1 MNTNSVSETN
11 GPGSP
16 YDPFPT
22 PRIYPDKWDL
32 SELVPGYRP
41 VGDSASTPPAAS
53 AAGQDTTS
61 MTDGFTDESTENTL

>member
-1 MNTNSVSETN
+1 MNTNSVSDTN

-32 SELVPGYRP
+32 SELVSGYRP
-41 VGDSASTPPAAS
+41 VEDFTPAPPASTAGGES
-53 AAGQDTTS
+53 AS
-61 MTDGFTDESTENTL
+61 MTDGFTDESTANAL

>member
-1 MNTNSVSETN
+1 MSTKSVSDTN

-41 VGDSASTPPAAS
+41 AGDSTPTPPVS
-53 AAGQDTTS
+53 AAGQDPTS
-61 MTDGFTDESTENTL
+61 MTDGFADESTTNTL

>member
-1 MNTNSVSETN
+1 MNTHSNSDTD

-32 SELVPGYRP
+32 SELVPGYSP
-41 VGDSASTPPAAS
+41 VDDSAPTTPVST
-53 AAGQDTTS
+53 AGQDSTS
-61 MTDGFTDESTENTL
+61 MTDGFADESTANAL

>member
-1 MNTNSVSETN
+1 MSTNSVSDRD

-32 SELVPGYRP
+32 SELLPGYHP
-41 VGDSASTPPAAS
+41 VGDYTPAPSPAN
-53 AAGQDTTS
+53 AGQDSTS
-61 MTDGFTDESTENTL
+61 MTDGFADESTANAL

>member
-1 MNTNSVSETN
+1 MKANSPSEPI

-32 SELVPGYRP
+32 SELVAGYRP
-41 VGDSASTPPAAS
+41 AGDFTPEPPPLSAS
-53 AAGQDTTS
+53 GQDSTPLI
-61 MTDGFTDESTENTL
+61 DGTADESSANAL

>member
-1 MNTNSVSETN
+1 MKANSDADTN

-32 SELVPGYRP
+32 SELITGYRP
-41 VGDSASTPPAAS
+41 AGDFSPEPPPLS
-53 AAGQDTTS
+53 AAGQDSTS
-61 MTDGFTDESTENTL
+61 LTDGFADESTANAL

>member
-1 MNTNSVSETN
+1 MNTNSVSDTN

-32 SELVPGYRP
+32 SELVSGNPRA
-41 VGDSASTPPAAS
+41 GDFTPAPPAS
-53 AAGQDTTS
+53 AAGQESTS
-61 MTDGFTDESTENTL
+61 MTDGFTDESTANAL

>member
-1 MNTNSVSETN
+1 MNSNSILDTG

-16 YDPFPT
+16 NDPFPT

-41 VGDSASTPPAAS
+41 VGDATSKVPPAS
-53 AAGQDTTS
+53 ATGQDSTS
-61 MTDGFTDESTENTL
+61 MSDGFTDESTANTF

>member
-1 MNTNSVSETN
+1 MNTNSASDTN

-32 SELVPGYRP
+32 SELAPSNHS
-41 VGDSASTPPAAS
+41 VGDFSPETPPAS
-53 AAGQDTTS
+53 LAGQESTP
-61 MTDGFTDESTENTL
+61 MTEGFSDESTANAL